1 MTLPPHPLTNFEIQE
16 YYQNE
21 PRFNGVF
28 SRDNLPNNNNIKNGA
43 YVINLD
49 EYHDIGTHWVALYVN
64 NKIVTYFDSFG
75 VEDIPK
81 EIMKFIVRKKIITN
95 IYRIQAYDSIMSGY
109 FYIGLINFLFNGKSL
124 TDYTNIF
131 SPNDF
136 NKNDDIIL
144 KYFGLQDVKM
154 SKANEISELKD
165 LTAEPIAKHVTKYR
179 LDEINNIK
187 EYFNAE
193 IKERKVIIKKISK
206 YIVAFDYADKLFIT
220 LSASFGTFSIAS
232 YATVVGIPAG
242 IAGASLTLIFTI
254 TTGVVKT
261 LLNITRKK
269 KKKHNKIIALA
280 RSKLNVTENL
290 ISQALIDFEIAHEE
304 FSKIIYEKNNY
315 EQITDNIKSVNSVDD
330 LNKENN

>member
-28 SRDNLPNNNNIKNGA
+28 SRDNLPNTIKNGA
-43 YVINLD
+43 SVINLD

-64 NKIVTYFDSFG
+64 NKTITYFDSFG
-75 VEDIPK
+75 AEHIPK

-95 IYRIQAYDSIMSGY
+95 IYRIQAYDSIMCGY
-109 FYIGLINFLFNGKSL
+109 FCIGFINFTCNGKSL
-124 TDYTNIF
+124 TEYTNLS

-165 LTAEPIAKHVTKYR
+165 LTKYR
-179 LDEINNIK
+179 LDEINKIK
-187 EYFNAE
+187 DYLNSE
-193 IKERKVIIKKISK
+193 IKERKDIIKKISK
-206 YIVAFDYADKLFIT
+206 CIVAFGYADKLPIT
-220 LSASFGTFSIAS
+220 LSASFGTLSIAS

-242 IAGASLTLIFTI
+242 ITGASLTLIFTI
-254 TTGVVKT
+254 TTGVA

-280 RSKLNVTENL
+280 RSKLNIIENL
-290 ISQALIDFEIAHEE
+290 ISQALIDFEITHEE
-304 FSKIIYEKNNY
+304 FSKIIYEKNSY
-315 EQITDNIKSVNSVDD
+315 GQIIDNIKSVKSIND
-330 LNKENN
+330 LNKEND